1 MTAWELEHRIYEKEE
16 VRIVIRTP
24 SGSDLGSYN
33 YQRAAPG
40 TMSVTEWLRSRVY
53 GLTEDLEVVV
63 VDGNGAVP
71 HGRTRMSTLRASY
84 ER

>member
-1 MTAWELEHRIYEKEE
+1 MNAWELEHRIYEMEE

-24 SGSDLGSYN
+24 SSNPLQGYT

-40 TMSVTEWLRSRVY
+40 TMSVSEWLRNRVY
-53 GLTEDLEVVV
+53 GLTGNLEVVV